1 MDCAASMNDT
11 TPKRGLVWPTNPLLA
26 LIGLVVLVMLAYVV
40 AFNILVNLERSRT
53 ATKVA
58 AYQNIIEDELNR
70 LRHLPKFLSKDIGVA
85 AVLQGQEPA
94 DLNERFKELSQSA
107 RAEAIYLMKPD
118 GLTVAASNAD
128 QTPTFLGENYGF
140 RPYFINSMQGKDAG
154 FFAIG
159 ATTSRPGYFLAS
171 PVFGNGQV
179 DGVLALKLDLTALTE
194 TLEESNDLILV
205 NNPDKIVV
213 LSSKP
218 DWRYRSLSDL
228 DTGLMAKIK
237 GERQFGAQ
245 TLGRLNWVERPSAR
259 VRLEG
264 QDFLLDQRLLASPE
278 WTVSYL
284 EDLAPIRLRSI
295 LIGAATAGVFA
306 LIAALGL
313 FLRSRRLSSALI
325 ASQQDRAR
333 LTQEIEV
340 RRKAETDLQAAQ
352 VELNRTSKLAALGQ
366 LSASVTHELGQ
377 PITAMK
383 NYLAAER
390 FGVSA
395 ENPLVRN
402 LSGIVDR
409 MEKITQQL
417 RFFSV
422 AKETEFDPVPV
433 ATLLQG
439 AVQMIQHDL
448 VRHNIQLILP
458 DPMPDQSVI
467 GDRLRL
473 EQVVINLL
481 RNAIAAMEDMPERVL
496 TISGEAMHG
505 KYAIRIQDTGHGLG
519 QQSLNK
525 MIEPFHTTRAS
536 GEGMGLGLSISN
548 SILQEHNGS
557 LNATETPDGGA
568 CFTLSVP
575 ITGAPDANAG

>member
-140 RPYFINSMQGKDAG
+140 RPYFRNSMQGKDAG

-505 KYAIRIQDTGHGLG
+505 QYAIRIQDTGHGLG